1 MNNSKTIL
9 ITRTLKNL
17 KELINWSP
25 IKSTALSESIAANLK
40 NIPEIKQYINESN
53 KENESKIFFE
63 LGKYLKYNRY
73 KKGNFIKHTYESDN
87 FFYMIFSGNVAK
99 IDIKYTRIY
108 LTFKNYLKHL
118 IKLRLLGED
127 YVYKKCLKK
136 NKKIFPFDENID
148 ILTTKDINLKHYD
161 DLIKK
166 IKNEITNSRW
176 YQEDNEVNNVQDFIE
191 LYNPKISEN
200 EFSFNLRENKYPAF
214 LPIYIFDK
222 ILKPISL
229 IGQLTKPKG
238 IKFSSAYVCLSSSNV
253 FYINKT
259 EIDSFNNLYTLFQ
272 RKVSEDVIKKLFE
285 GHFLFQ
291 DTDVDFLSKNYSKY
305 FYVQN
310 YIKGQKLIEQN
321 TPNSGIFF
329 INKGDFQLK
338 TRRPFHELNELK
350 FKIIEALNSRNKN
363 TLIEDMDNTPAL
375 NNENIYQGLNPLQIE
390 NITKER
396 EINFNIYKFSDV
408 VGLNDIYDSKS
419 GLYTFSV
426 ECISDVGEVYFLPE
440 EILTS
445 MCTNETIQ
453 KNIDELVGKQCS
465 ILLKEIDNKRKLFEN
480 SFKNFLTQHKEK
492 TINRFY
498 LRKNKPSKL
507 MNMIN
512 ISPRNFSVDYSSN
525 FNNLNT
531 FNKTNLSKLFRLKN
545 KNKTLNKYPQP
556 KNKESRILSPQIL
569 HNDNDFNSK
578 LILKT
583 ENDRIYNRTNLK
595 FHDRRNER
603 NIFMQKNN
611 IKNAFITYK
620 EQFNILNKINEE
632 NKNGIKTI
640 NDFKSMKLKL
650 DTDHMLNN
658 QNKIKNIFKRNNG
671 IKNSI
676 KNTIQKEKNND
687 SNIAKNIKGSNIP
700 KILLNIS

>member
-9 ITRTLKNL
+9 ITKTLKNL

-40 NIPEIKQYINESN
+40 NIPEIKNYINESN

-136 NKKIFPFDENID
+136 NKKIFPFEENID

-191 LYNPKISEN
+191 LYNPKITEN

-253 FYINKT
+253 FYIDKT

-310 YIKGQKLIEQN
+310 YIKGQKIIEQN

-329 INKGDFQLK
+329 INKGEFQLK
-338 TRRPFHELNELK
+338 TRRPFQELNELK

-363 TLIEDMDNTPAL
+363 NLINDIENRPAL

-408 VGLNDIYDSKS
+408 VGLNDIYDTKS

-426 ECISDVGEVYFLPE
+426 ECISDEGEVYFLPE

-453 KNIDELVGKQCS
+453 KNINELVGKQCA
-465 ILLKEIDNKRKLFEN
+465 ILLREIDTKKKLFEN

-492 TINRFY
+492 TIN
-498 LRKNKPSKL
+498 
-507 MNMIN
+507 I
-512 ISPRNFSVDYSSN
+512 
-525 FNNLNT
+525 
-531 FNKTNLSKLFRLKN
+531 LFK
-545 KNKTLNKYPQP
+545 KKQ
-556 KNKESRILSPQIL
+556 
-569 HNDNDFNSK
+569 
-578 LILKT
+578 
-583 ENDRIYNRTNLK
+583 
-595 FHDRRNER
+595 
-603 NIFMQKNN
+603 
-611 IKNAFITYK
+611 TY
-620 EQFNILNKINEE
+620 
-632 NKNGIKTI
+632 
-640 NDFKSMKLKL
+640 
-650 DTDHMLNN
+650 
-658 QNKIKNIFKRNNG
+658 
-671 IKNSI
+671 
-676 KNTIQKEKNND
+676 
-687 SNIAKNIKGSNIP
+687 
-700 KILLNIS
+700 

>member
-259 EIDSFNNLYTLFQ
+259 EIDSVNNLYTLFQ

-363 TLIEDMDNTPAL
+363 TLIEDMDNTPVL

-492 TINRFY
+492 TINSFY
-498 LRKNKPSKL
+498 LRKNKPTKL

-620 EQFNILNKINEE
+620 EQFNILKKINEE

-676 KNTIQKEKNND
+676 KNTIHKEKNND

>member
-25 IKSTALSESIAANLK
+25 IKSTALSETIAANLK

-191 LYNPKISEN
+191 LYNPKITEN

-253 FYINKT
+253 FYIDKT
-259 EIDSFNNLYTLFQ
+259 EIDSFSNLYTLFQ

-363 TLIEDMDNTPAL
+363 TLIEDMDNTPTL

-498 LRKNKPSKL
+498 LRKNKPTKL

-525 FNNLNT
+525 FNNMNT
-531 FNKTNLSKLFRLKN
+531 FNNTNLSKQFRLKN
-545 KNKTLNKYPQP
+545 KNKTLNKYQQP

-620 EQFNILNKINEE
+620 EQFNILKKINEE

-650 DTDHMLNN
+650 DTDHMFNN

-676 KNTIQKEKNND
+676 KNTIHKEKNND

>member
-259 EIDSFNNLYTLFQ
+259 EIDSVNNLYTLFQ

-363 TLIEDMDNTPAL
+363 NLIEDMDNTPAL

-556 KNKESRILSPQIL
+556 KTKESRILSPQIL

-620 EQFNILNKINEE
+620 EQFNILKKINEE

-650 DTDHMLNN
+650 DTDHMFNN

-676 KNTIQKEKNND
+676 KNTIHKEKNND
-687 SNIAKNIKGSNIP
+687 SNIAKNIKGSNNP

>member
-259 EIDSFNNLYTLFQ
+259 EIDSVNNLYTLFQ

-310 YIKGQKLIEQN
+310 YIKGQKLVEQN

-363 TLIEDMDNTPAL
+363 NLIEDMDNTPAL

-498 LRKNKPSKL
+498 LRKNNPSKL

-525 FNNLNT
+525 FNNLNI

-556 KNKESRILSPQIL
+556 KTKESRILSPQIL

-620 EQFNILNKINEE
+620 EQFNILKKINEE

-676 KNTIQKEKNND
+676 KNTIHKEKNND